1 MSSMIWRSFRRFST
15 SRDPSHRSGPSG
27 VVPGVVASLSLGIPA
42 PPPFERFLD
51 AQGPTVM
58 RFLVAAV
65 GPEHADDAY
74 QETFLSALRA
84 YPRVRDD
91 GRLDRWILR
100 IASRTAIDHHRAR
113 ARRPEPRAAGPDRP
127 PAGGGPGPPAGGAGA
142 ARRRGARRRRGA
154 PAEAT
159 RRGGAPPSARPSV
172 SRDRRDPRVFRRGR
186 AGQRARR
193 SHDPPGACLVNST
206 ELRTMVTV
214 AEARAGARR
223 ADDLV
228 REAADRAGLIDVAIG
243 VVDSPLGELF
253 VAVTRKGVAC
263 VGFDDQ
269 DRAALEDRF
278 ADGLSPRVVM
288 SSRATDDVRKQLDEY

>member
-113 ARRPEPRAAGPDRP
+113 ARQGGARRPRGRARQGEPRATAPDRP
-127 PAGGGPGPPAGGAGA
+127 LAGPEPPDDALLAAVAALPPKQRAAVVLRHLLDRPYPEIAEILGSTEEA
-142 ARRRGARRRRGA
+142 ARAN
-154 PAEAT
+154 
-159 RRGGAPPSARPSV
+159 V
-172 SRDRRDPRVFRRGR
+172 
-186 AGQRARR
+186 
-193 SHDPPGACLVNST
+193 
-206 ELRTMVTV
+206 
-214 AEARAGARR
+214 
-223 ADDLV
+223 
-228 REAADRAGLIDVAIG
+228 RAGLAT
-243 VVDSPLGELF
+243 LRE
-253 VAVTRKGVAC
+253 
-263 VGFDDQ
+263 
-269 DRAALEDRF
+269 
-278 ADGLSPRVVM
+278 RV
-288 SSRATDDVRKQLDEY
+288 